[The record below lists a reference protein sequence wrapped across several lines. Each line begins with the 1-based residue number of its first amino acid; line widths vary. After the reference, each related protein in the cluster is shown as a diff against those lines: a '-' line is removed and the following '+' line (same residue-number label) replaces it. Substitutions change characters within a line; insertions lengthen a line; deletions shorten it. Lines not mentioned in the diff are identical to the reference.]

1 MFFCEKQ
8 INKYFNIMIKKN
20 LIKFLILIFFLS
32 GCGYTPIYTSKDSN
46 FAIYQL
52 NTTGN
57 DKLNRIISGK
67 LRDYKNTNANK
78 QLNLTINTTS
88 NREVSSKD
96 YKGNPKTYRINLKSN
111 IVILDSKGNENNKLF
126 IKSIDYSNKNSKSD
140 LKKLEDKTSKN
151 LMEKIAEDIIVYL
164 QSI

>member
-57 DKLNRIISGK
+57 NKLNRIISVK

-78 QLNLTINTTS
+78 QLNLTINTKS

-126 IKSIDYSNKNSKSD
+126 IKSIDYNNKNNKSE
-140 LKKLEDKTSKN
+140 LKKFENETSKN
-151 LMEKIAEDIIVYL
+151 LAKKIAEEIIVYL